1 MGVWEYQL
9 CNSHTPTLPY
19 SLMLEALGATL
30 RAARE
35 AHGWTLEDVEK
46 TTRIRAKYL
55 AALEAG
61 EIGLM
66 PSPLQA
72 RGFLRNYAG
81 HLGLNPDHALKQLD
95 EAIKQ
100 APRAK
105 RAGTISPAGRAA
117 KTGTT
122 TPAAPGSPQ
131 PAASPFTVLR
141 RARRLF
147 TPDVLL
153 ILAVLA
159 VIVGFFIWAGSRLA
173 TSVFNSSSITQTAEL
188 IGPTETPTPTIISG
202 ITSTFTP
209 PPPVVSFS
217 NVQLTVVIE
226 QRTFVRVTVDGAP
239 TFEGLLAPGDRKDF
253 VGTAVV
259 EVITGNGAGVRVLL
273 NQRDLG
279 QMGGFG
285 EVVLRQYLPTGMIT
299 VTPSITPTPTLTFT
313 PSETST
319 PTRTLTPTR
328 TPTVTRTPR
337 P

>member
-1 MGVWEYQL
+1 
-9 CNSHTPTLPY
+9 
-19 SLMLEALGATL
+19 MLEALGATL

-35 AHGWTLEDVEK
+35 ARGWTLEDVEK

-61 EIGLM
+61 ELGIM

-72 RGFLRNYAG
+72 RGFLRNYAA
-81 HLGLNPDHALKQLD
+81 HLGLNPDQALKQLD

-100 APRAK
+100 APRPN
-105 RAGTISPAGRAA
+105 RAGPISPTGRATS
-117 KTGTT
+117 TGTAT
-122 TPAAPGSPQ
+122 AAAPGSPQ
-131 PAASPFTVLR
+131 PAASPFAVVR

-159 VIVGFFIWAGSRLA
+159 VVIGFFIWAGSRLA

-209 PPPVVSFS
+209 PPPLVSFS
-217 NVQLTVVIE
+217 NVQLTLVIE
-226 QRTFVRVTVDGAP
+226 QRTFVRVAIDGAP
-239 TFEGLLAPGDRKDF
+239 TFEGLLVPGDRKDF
-253 VGTAVV
+253 VGQSVV
-259 EVITGNGAGVRVLL
+259 EVITGNGAGVRILL

-285 EVVLRQYLPTGMIT
+285 EVVIRQYLPIGMIT